1 VAAPGVA
8 VDAAA
13 VAAIT
18 TAVAVTDPDPEA
30 GAAET
35 GAADP
40 RPIAL

>member
-1 VAAPGVA
+1 M
-8 VDAAA
+8 DAAA
-13 VAAIT
+13 VAAIMT
-18 TAVAVTDPDPEA
+18 VGAATDPDPEA